1 MTQLLRRLAQ
11 NPLSSPTSSL
21 LKTLTPSSTSSQLC
35 IGSRS
40 FLSDST
46 PAAFDENLLRILRS
60 EITYYSD
67 HSPPYKPKSSFKLY
81 KVQDHP
87 GQQWILLKS
96 SLYNPG
102 EEIKIDATMFDGAAI
117 PDNAQSQSLYKKIES
132 LERGPRRHISL
143 VVEVSRA
150 GSDFGFICSAWP
162 DYLVVENAFP
172 LSRSGST
179 GIPYMGRKFNFKR
192 QMNENK
198 ICTHPDF
205 SDLGSRSNDQA
216 AQKRVDQRPIAKKPT
231 TNVAK
236 APALTL
242 QKKEGKKVMQNS
254 RSDPSVGKVTVPMK
268 PIHKPEYSRRREVH
282 TLTSVLSA
290 RSRVACGIKEK
301 APKEVQIEDIDAA
314 DISNQLAAV
323 EYIEAIYSYYKQVE
337 DTYRPNDYVSRQTN
351 ANPRR
356 RTILMDW
363 SIEVHHR
370 FKLRPETLYLTVYII
385 DRYLSL
391 EEKLVQKTELQLV
404 GICAMLI
411 ASKYEEIWA
420 PQVDDLIEISNYA
433 YERAAILEK
442 EKQVLNKLDW
452 YLTVPTLYMF
462 LVRFIKAARA
472 DKEMENMVCFLA
484 ELGLLEHSLIKYSPS
499 MVAASCVY
507 VARCTLG
514 KSPVWTPTLVH
525 HTHYAAPQLCECA
538 QILVN
543 ARLAAPHSKL
553 IAVHNKYSH
562 EEFGKV
568 ALYQSD
574 VSPSS
579 TSTAFASCSSS
590 CGNSS

>member
-1 MTQLLRRLAQ
+1 MASRDQ
-11 NPLSSPTSSL
+11 NVVSQNQRGGTVRVQSL
-21 LKTLTPSSTSSQLC
+21 LPKPQATSKY
-35 IGSRS
+35 GERKGR
-40 FLSDST
+40 
-46 PAAFDENLLRILRS
+46 PARPALDNISNLVPAPPTNDGKPINRP
-60 EITYYSD
+60 ITRG
-67 HSPPYKPKSSFKLY
+67 FGAKL
-81 KVQDHP
+81 
-87 GQQWILLKS
+87 L
-96 SLYNPG
+96 
-102 EEIKIDATMFDGAAI
+102 A
-117 PDNAQSQSLYKKIES
+117 NAQTAAAVPGSKKS
-132 LERGPRRHISL
+132 
-143 VVEVSRA
+143 
-150 GSDFGFICSAWP
+150 GSDQAKEVKKQVNLGPAP
-162 DYLVVENAFP
+162 
-172 LSRSGST
+172 
-179 GIPYMGRKFNFKR
+179 RKATCVTKPTIKKK
-192 QMNENK
+192 E
-198 ICTHPDF
+198 
-205 SDLGSRSNDQA
+205 SNDQA
-216 AQKRVDQRPIAKKPT
+216 AQKRVDQRPIAKKTTTVVKT

-268 PIHKPEYSRRREVH
+268 PIRKPEYSRRREVH

-301 APKEVQIEDIDAA
+301 APKEVQIEDIDEA
-314 DISNQLAAV
+314 DINNQLAAV

-337 DTYRPNDYVSRQTN
+337 DTYRPNDYVSRQTD

-363 SIEVHHR
+363 IIEVHHR

-391 EEKLVQKTELQLV
+391 EENLVPKTELQLV

-472 DKEMENMVCFLA
+472 DKEMENMVYFLA

-514 KSPVWTPTLVH
+514 KSPIWTPTLVH

-553 IAVHNKYSH
+553 IAVQNKYSH

-574 VSPSS
+574 ISPSS